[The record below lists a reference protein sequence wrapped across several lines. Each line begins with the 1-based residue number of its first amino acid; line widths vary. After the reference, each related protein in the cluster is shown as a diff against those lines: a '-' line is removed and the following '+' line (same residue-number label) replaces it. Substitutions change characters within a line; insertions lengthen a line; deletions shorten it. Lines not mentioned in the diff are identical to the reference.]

1 MVDYARLSQILWNL
15 IGNAVKFTQE
25 GRITLNVKR
34 VSEYQISF
42 SVSDTGI
49 GIPANELPRVF
60 EMYYQVQSVGT
71 NHLVVALD

>member
-1 MVDYARLSQILWNL
+1 NLPTWFMVDYARLSQILWNL

-60 EMYYQVQSVGT
+60 EMYYQVQSS
-71 NHLVVALD
+71 